1 MSTLQQRFLR
11 AKQAAFSAQYPQLN
25 DRQKEA
31 VFQTQGPL
39 LVLAGA
45 GSGKTT
51 VLVHRIAFLLQ
62 YGNAYHSELCPPDL
76 TEGDVALLEASL
88 ECQTE
93 ERAELL
99 KQYAVGACPPWAV
112 LSITFTNKAAKEMK
126 DRLTKVVGEDAKEI
140 WAGTFHS
147 VCVRILRRFAENAGY
162 RPGFTIYDTDDS
174 KKQISACLKELQIDD
189 KMVPVKTAMNA
200 IGRAKDRLLSPKDYR
215 NDIDS
220 QDFLSQK
227 IADVYELYQKHLK
240 ESNALDFDD
249 IIFVTVRLLQQDEAV
264 RKFYQNRFRYVCVDE
279 YQDTSCAQSEL
290 IRLLAGGYQN
300 LMVVGDDDQSIY
312 KFRGATIENILK
324 FDALFP
330 KSKVIKLEQNYRS
343 TQNILSAANAVIA
356 NNHGRRGKELW
367 TQNGSGEKI
376 VLRKLT
382 NQNEEARFISA
393 KVQNEVYAKK
403 HSYKDFAVLYR
414 TNAQSNILEQVLSK
428 SGVPY
433 RMLGG
438 TRFYERK
445 EIKDMLAYLC
455 IMENPSDN
463 LRLKRII
470 NEPKRKIGEQSIHA
484 VEVLAEQNQKTMLDV
499 IRHAEDYPALKRVAA
514 TLQAFGTLITELQ
527 DYCAEHTVA
536 QIITYVFEHSGYQW
550 MLEKEGLLEID
561 RIQNIK
567 ELISNAMVYDDE
579 HENGSLA
586 EFLEEV
592 ALVSDIDNYDEAA
605 DAMVLMTIHSAKGL
619 EFPVVFLPGMEE
631 GIFPSRQSDLS
642 EEDMEEERRL
652 AYVAITRAKEKLYCT
667 HVRERLLYGQ
677 TQYNRI
683 SRFLG
688 EIPEEYLDQEK
699 PQPKREEKSPR
710 EKALSRMSGEMQK
723 KPFAATAPSP
733 SAAKERYAPGT
744 GVSHPIFGNGTV
756 LSCQPVGNDCL
767 YEVAFDTV
775 GTKKLMG
782 NYAKLSKR
790 S

>member
-1 MSTLQQRFLR
+1 MTTLQERFLR
-11 AKQAAFSAQYPQLN
+11 AKQAAFVAQYPNLN
-25 DRQKEA
+25 DRQREA
-31 VFQTQGPL
+31 VFQIQGPL

-62 YGNAYHSELCPPDL
+62 YGDAYHSEFCPPDL
-76 TEGDVALLEASL
+76 SEGEVDLLEASL
-88 ECQTE
+88 ECQKE

-99 KQYAVGACPPWAV
+99 KKYAVGACPPWAV
-112 LSITFTNKAAKEMK
+112 LSITFTNKAANEMK
-126 DRLTKVVGEDAKEI
+126 ERLCNVVGEDAKEI

-147 VCVRILRRFAENAGY
+147 ICVRILRRFGELAGY
-162 RPGFTIYDTDDS
+162 RPGFTIYDMDDA

-189 KMVPVKTAMNA
+189 KMLPVKTVMNA
-200 IGRAKDRLLSPKDYR
+200 IGRAKDKLLSPEDLR
-215 NDIDS
+215 NEVDAN
-220 QDFLSQK
+220 DFLSQK
-227 IADVYELYQKHLK
+227 IADVYALYQKHLK

-249 IIFVTVRLLQQDEAV
+249 IIFATVRLLQQEDEV
-264 RKFYQNRFRYVCVDE
+264 RAYYQKRFRYVCVDE
-279 YQDTSCAQSEL
+279 YQDTSCAQSTL

-312 KFRGATIENILK
+312 KFRGATIENILR
-324 FDALFP
+324 FDEQFP
-330 KSKVIKLEQNYRS
+330 KTRVIKLEQNYRS

-356 NNHGRRGKELW
+356 NNHGRKGKELW
-367 TQNGSGEKI
+367 TQNGGGEKI
-376 VLRKLT
+376 VLRKLA

-403 HSYKDFAVLYR
+403 HTYKDFAVLYR

-455 IMENPSDN
+455 VIENPNDH

-470 NEPKRKIGEQSIHA
+470 NEPKRKIGDQTIHT
-484 VEVLAEQNQKTMLDV
+484 VEALAQQEGVSMLDV
-499 IRHAEDYPALKRVAA
+499 IRRAEDYFVLKRVAPA
-514 TLQAFGTLITELQ
+514 LTAFGALIADLQAYRK
-527 DYCAEHTVA
+527 DHTVA
-536 QIITYVFEHSGYQW
+536 EIVTYVFDKSGYQW
-550 MLEKEGLLEID
+550 MLEQEGLLEID

-567 ELISNAMVYDDE
+567 ELISNALVYDDE
-579 HENGSLA
+579 QENGTLA
-586 EFLEEV
+586 GFLEEV
-592 ALVSDIDNYDEAA
+592 ALVSDIDNYDASA

-631 GIFPSRQSDLS
+631 GIFPSRQSELS
-642 EEDMEEERRL
+642 EADLEEERRL

-677 TQYNRI
+677 TQYNRM

-688 EIPEEYLDQEK
+688 EIPEEYLDQEQ

-710 EKALSRMSGEMQK
+710 EKALSRMSHEMQK
-723 KPFAATAPSP
+723 KPFAA
-733 SAAKERYAPGT
+733 AATPTTPKERFGPGDQ
-744 GVSHPIFGNGTV
+744 VKHPNFGQGTV
-756 LSCQPVGNDCL
+756 LSCRPMGNDCL
-767 YEVAFDTV
+767 YEVAFDSV

-782 NYAKLSKR
+782 NYAKLERNS
-790 S
+790 

>member
-1 MSTLQQRFLR
+1 MTTLQERFLR
-11 AKQAAFSAQYPQLN
+11 AKQAAFVAQYPNLN

-31 VFQTQGPL
+31 VFQIQGPL

-62 YGNAYHSELCPPDL
+62 YGDAYHSEFCPPDL
-76 TEGDVALLEASL
+76 SEGEVELLEASL
-88 ECQTE
+88 ECQRE

-99 KQYAVGACPPWAV
+99 KKYAVGACPPWAV
-112 LSITFTNKAAKEMK
+112 LSITFTNKAANEMK
-126 DRLTKVVGEDAKEI
+126 ERLCNVVGEDAKEI

-147 VCVRILRRFAENAGY
+147 VCVRILRRFGEPAGY
-162 RPGFTIYDTDDS
+162 RPGFTIYDMDDA

-189 KMVPVKTAMNA
+189 KMLPVKTVMNA
-200 IGRAKDRLLSPKDYR
+200 IGRAKDRLLSPEDLR
-215 NDIDS
+215 NEVEEN
-220 QDFLSQK
+220 DFLSQK
-227 IADVYELYQKHLK
+227 IADVYALYQKHLK

-249 IIFVTVRLLQQDEAV
+249 IIFATVRLLQKETEV
-264 RKFYQNRFRYVCVDE
+264 REYYQKRFRYVCVDE
-279 YQDTSCAQSEL
+279 YQDTSCAQSTL
-290 IRLLAGGYQN
+290 ISLLAGGYQN

-312 KFRGATIENILK
+312 KFRGATIENILR
-324 FDALFP
+324 FDEQFP
-330 KSKVIKLEQNYRS
+330 KTRVIKLEQNYRS

-356 NNHGRRGKELW
+356 NNHGRKGKELW
-367 TQNGSGEKI
+367 TQNGGGEKI
-376 VLRKLT
+376 VLRKLA

-403 HSYKDFAVLYR
+403 HTYKDFAVLYR

-455 IMENPSDN
+455 VIENPNDN

-470 NEPKRKIGEQSIHA
+470 NEPKRKIGDQTIHT
-484 VEVLAEQNQKTMLDV
+484 VETLAQQEGVSMLDV
-499 IRHAEDYPALKRVAA
+499 IRRAEDYFVLKRVAPA
-514 TLQAFGTLITELQ
+514 LTAFGELIADLQAYRK
-527 DYCAEHTVA
+527 DHTVA
-536 QIITYVFEHSGYQW
+536 EIVTYVFDKSGYQW
-550 MLEKEGLLEID
+550 MLEQEGLLEID

-567 ELISNAMVYDDE
+567 ELISNALVYDDE
-579 HENGSLA
+579 QENGTLA
-586 EFLEEV
+586 GFLEEV
-592 ALVSDIDNYDEAA
+592 ALVSDIDNYDASA
-605 DAMVLMTIHSAKGL
+605 DAMVLMTVHSAKGL

-631 GIFPSRQSDLS
+631 GIFPSRQSELS
-642 EEDMEEERRL
+642 EADLEEERRL

-677 TQYNRI
+677 TQYNRM

-688 EIPEEYLDQEK
+688 EIPEEYLDQEQ

-710 EKALSRMSGEMQK
+710 EKALSRMSNEMQK
-723 KPFAATAPSP
+723 KPFAASASPTAQ
-733 SAAKERYAPGT
+733 KERFGPGDQ
-744 GVSHPIFGNGTV
+744 VKHPNFGQGTV
-756 LSCQPVGNDCL
+756 LSCRPMGNDCL
-767 YEVAFDTV
+767 YEVAFDSV

-782 NYAKLSKR
+782 NYAKLERNS
-790 S
+790 